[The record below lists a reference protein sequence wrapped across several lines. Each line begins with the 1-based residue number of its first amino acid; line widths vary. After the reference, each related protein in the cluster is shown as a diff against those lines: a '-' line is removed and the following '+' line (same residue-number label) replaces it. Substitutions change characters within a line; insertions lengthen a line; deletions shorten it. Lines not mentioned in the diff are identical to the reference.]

1 MNKFFNNVCYKNK
14 VLYFSSLLLTT
25 SIVCPLTSCGS
36 DGTSNDIG
44 GFDKEFGFDA
54 QTYNRLERQFTSKY
68 GAYLRDKTSDENEY
82 INNFNNFLQNDLTI
96 LRNKLF
102 DPAQNYSFTVRTNTL
117 IDYASKNY
125 NIQLNRNTNIS
136 DIDFDNLRQSSLENF
151 VIYMENMGFT
161 KAKIDEEKTK
171 FNKEFNEILE
181 NCKSKTDDKAQILMQ
196 LRADVIDCWKN
207 LDDEFAY
214 LSAYN
219 HLKNF
224 FNEYEFIVKDQQVNN
239 IFLKNPKNLKKKIIK
254 IL

>member
-1 MNKFFNNVCYKNK
+1 MNKFFNNISFKNK
-14 VLYFSSLLLTT
+14 VLCFSSLLLTT

-44 GFDKEFGFDA
+44 GFDQEFGFDA
-54 QTYNRLERQFTSKY
+54 QTYNNLERQFISKY
-68 GAYLRDKTSDENEY
+68 GASLIDDKGIEKDVY
-82 INNFNNFLQNDLTI
+82 INKFNNFLQNDLTI

-196 LRADVIDCWKN
+196 LRADVIDC
-207 LDDEFAY
+207 
-214 LSAYN
+214 
-219 HLKNF
+219 
-224 FNEYEFIVKDQQVNN
+224 
-239 IFLKNPKNLKKKIIK
+239 
-254 IL
+254 